1 MDWLINQEK
10 SEKLVKSELNERE
23 EGKKLRETIVQLQS
37 SVQEYESRMQVNRQG
52 CIFSEEKNS
61 FPSPSFLKKIAS
73 RKFICLRGNKNLG
86 FFR

>member
-1 MDWLINQEK
+1 LIDQEK

-52 CIFSEEKNS
+52 CIFSEEKKF
-61 FPSPSFLKKIAS
+61 FPPTPFLKKTNS